1 MLKFMAMDDLLV
13 RTEGRYTLVTR
24 VQGKEDDVTLQL
36 DPFMNLAIQV
46 WITEASNLVAI
57 AIYLIRRLC
66 YSVLVVPM
74 GWTKLSKSLCKSNQ
88 IAHKPVQ

>member
-13 RTEGRYTLVTR
+13 GTEGWYILVTR
-24 VQGKEDDVTLQL
+24 VQGKEDDVTLQV
-36 DPFMNLAIQV
+36 DPSMNLAIQV

-66 YSVLVVPM
+66 YSSP
-74 GWTKLSKSLCKSNQ
+74 
-88 IAHKPVQ
+88 AH